1 MGIIISAVAFSVT
14 TITGVISRQAMKP
27 DCSEK
32 IEIMGHPTFHFQKD
46 GSYINDLDARIVQN
60 EDDQAWFII
69 GLENKGK
76 DY

>member
-1 MGIIISAVAFSVT
+1 
-14 TITGVISRQAMKP
+14 
-27 DCSEK
+27 
-32 IEIMGHPTFHFQKD
+32 MGHPTFELQKD